1 MEQVW
6 ALAVTPKPANWWS
19 DRQMPVYSAT
29 INKACMCSVPC
40 GDCPL
45 RPLRGVERDN
55 IVLKSNL
62 DIAVAVWSH
71 VGSSRLNDAFQISSE
86 PPPFEPQVV
95 LCKKGYVCVQAFSHL
110 LY

>member
-1 MEQVW
+1 MLQGRNKVE
-6 ALAVTPKPANWWS
+6 T
-19 DRQMPVYSAT
+19 
-29 INKACMCSVPC
+29 NKACMCSIPC

-62 DIAVAVWSH
+62 DIAVALWSH

-110 LY
+110 LH